1 LRIGTFQYFAARGDV
16 ATLEALIHYALKRH
30 DPDRTD
36 DPNPALA
43 LFEQVAQR
51 QARLVAQ
58 WMGLGFIH
66 GVMNTDNCT
75 LSGETIDF
83 GPCAFMEGYNPQQ
96 VFSSIDQQGRY
107 AYANQPRV
115 AQWNLARLAEALLS
129 IDPESKTLLDALQ
142 SGIHRWR
149 DQYEVERCQVFDRK
163 LGLTYPSRDDAG
175 LIDSWLTLLANAR
188 VDFTQAHLAL
198 PAAVDDRKPLELLL
212 GDTPELKAWYAQWL
226 ARLTT
231 AGQPADAVIQ
241 QLLTTNP
248 SIIPRNHQVEAMITA
263 AVDDADFAPFFALLE
278 AVTQPYSQNPDLDA
292 YRLGAPPEQA
302 VYQTFCGT

>member
-1 LRIGTFQYFAARGDV
+1 VLREYVVSEAMHALGVPTTRALAAVTTGDWVMRDGPQPGAVLTRVAHSHLRIGTFQYFAARGDV

-149 DQYEVERCQVFDRK
+149 DQYEVERCQVFGRK

-175 LIDSWLTLLANAR
+175 LIDSWLKLLANAR

-198 PAAVDDRKPLELLL
+198 PAAVDDRKTLELLL

-241 QLLTTNP
+241 QLLTK
-248 SIIPRNHQVEAMITA
+248 IGRAHV
-263 AVDDADFAPFFALLE
+263 
-278 AVTQPYSQNPDLDA
+278 
-292 YRLGAPPEQA
+292 
-302 VYQTFCGT
+302 